1 MTRHRVI
8 ITGVA
13 LLAMTGFLRAQ
24 TKSTTQK
31 TKGSVHVQSTRMTG
45 VVDWVEG
52 NTLVAKMQPNGDYR
66 VFIVPPEFVVEGKP
80 ASVSDLKKG
89 MKVSATKIVE
99 EPHTEF
105 STKLAV
111 TGTSHK

>member
-1 MTRHRVI
+1 
-8 ITGVA
+8 
-13 LLAMTGFLRAQ
+13 
-24 TKSTTQK
+24 
-31 TKGSVHVQSTRMTG
+31 
-45 VVDWVEG
+45 
-52 NTLVAKMQPNGDYR
+52 
-66 VFIVPPEFVVEGKP
+66 VPASFKFVVEGKP

-111 TGTSHK
+111 TGTSPK

>member
-31 TKGSVHVQSTRMTG
+31 TKGSVHVESTRMTG
-45 VVDWVEG
+45 VVDWVQG

-66 VFIVPPEFVVEGKP
+66 VFIVPPDG
-80 ASVSDLKKG
+80 SSRWTDRLNT
-89 MKVSATKIVE
+89 SATSSVAL
-99 EPHTEF
+99 
-105 STKLAV
+105 S
-111 TGTSHK
+111 SRRRC